1 MTASQIPFAPGA
13 FTAPVVDYEPPPYDV
28 AVGPAPPLDVAG
40 GPAPPFDVAGGPAP
54 SFDVAGG
61 PAPCPAPTPA
71 ALHRST
77 RRALRPAE
85 RMPAPA
91 APPPAAAAFADAVLR
106 QVLEVIDRR
115 RPIAQLRPMLTP
127 PLLDMVFTLTRAAG
141 ADKAA
146 VLRRVRLRT
155 AAVDEHQPHQ
165 PTAAEVFAMYTRGQR
180 VRAIAGRIE
189 VTEGRW
195 RMVALQVG

>member
-1 MTASQIPFAPGA
+1 LTASQIPFEPGA

-28 AVGPAPPLDVAG
+28 AVGSP
-40 GPAPPFDVAGGPAP
+40 
-54 SFDVAGG
+54 
-61 PAPCPAPTPA
+61 PCPAPTPA
-71 ALHRST
+71 ALRRSS
-77 RRALRPAE
+77 RRALRPVE
-85 RMPAPA
+85 RVRGQP
-91 APPPAAAAFADAVLR
+91 APPPAAFDVAPPPAAFAFADAVLR
-106 QVLEVIDRR
+106 RVLEVIDRR

-127 PLLDMVFTLTRAAG
+127 PLLDMVFTLTRATG

-155 AAVDEHQPHQ
+155 TAVDEQQPHQ

-189 VTEGRW
+189 VAEGRW
-195 RMVALQVG
+195 RMVALHIG